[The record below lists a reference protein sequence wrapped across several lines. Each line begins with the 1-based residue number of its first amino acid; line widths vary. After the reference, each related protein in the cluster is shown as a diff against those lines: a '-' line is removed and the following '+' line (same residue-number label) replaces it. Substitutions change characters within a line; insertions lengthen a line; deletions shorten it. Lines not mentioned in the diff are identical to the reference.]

1 MRNWSVNALSW
12 GLANDE
18 FYKPFT
24 PGGCSTCKGALM
36 IDQNQN
42 IKREVGY
49 YIIGHASKFVPEGS
63 VRIGSNISNNLYNVA
78 FRTPSGQIVLI
89 VENDGS
95 TPETFNIKYNQKQI
109 STTLNAGSVA
119 TYVW

>member
-1 MRNWSVNALSW
+1 
-12 GLANDE
+12 
-18 FYKPFT
+18 
-24 PGGCSTCKGALM
+24 M

-63 VRIGSNISNNLYNVA
+63 VRIGSNISGNLYNVA
-78 FRTPSGQIVLI
+78 FKTPTGKIVLI
-89 VENDGS
+89 VENDGNA
-95 TPETFNIKYNQKQI
+95 TETFNIKYNKKQVLT
-109 STTLNAGSVA
+109 SLNAGSVA

>member
-1 MRNWSVNALSW
+1 
-12 GLANDE
+12 
-18 FYKPFT
+18 KPFT

-63 VRIGSNISNNLYNVA
+63 VRIASNISGNLYNVA
-78 FRTPSGQIVLI
+78 FKTPSGQTVLI
-89 VENDGS
+89 VENDGAS
-95 TPETFNIKYNQKQI
+95 AETFNIKYNQQQT
-109 STTLNAGSVA
+109 STTLNAGAVA

>member
-1 MRNWSVNALSW
+1 
-12 GLANDE
+12 
-18 FYKPFT
+18 
-24 PGGCSTCKGALM
+24 M

-63 VRIGSNISNNLYNVA
+63 VRIGSNISGNLYNVA
-78 FRTPSGQIVLI
+78 FKTPTGKIVLI
-89 VENDGS
+89 VENDGNA
-95 TPETFNIKYNQKQI
+95 TETFNIKYNQKQVLT
-109 STTLNAGSVA
+109 SLNAGSVA